1 MTLRCFLFYS
11 CFLCIPLPW
20 FSTSYFLFF
29 SDCERL
35 GWLGHERWS
44 AERLLWRLVPPWEW
58 NSDEYDECQET
69 PPTRSY
75 IGIIAYSL
83 PCASLL
89 ANFGKLS
96 PSSYS
101 FRTSEDVASHSQT
114 NSTNPALCT
123 KSQIPA
129 VPASKNRK
137 TTNHERMTRMLPG
150 CPGECSTLKHTTK
163 STNTHNDYS
172 D

>member
-75 IGIIAYSL
+75 IGIIACSL

-101 FRTSEDVASHSQT
+101 FRTSEDVASHSNELHKPCT
-114 NSTNPALCT
+114 VHKITNPSCPSFK
-123 KSQIPA
+123 KSQNNEPW
-129 VPASKNRK
+129 KNDQDVAWTPRWMQHIETYHK
-137 TTNHERMTRMLPG
+137 IH
-150 CPGECSTLKHTTK
+150 KHTPWL
-163 STNTHNDYS
+163 
-172 D
+172 